1 MDKLEKLRPV
11 GRLEQC
17 STARHSLGFYN
28 NVAVT
33 ASYTLPGPFTLPVKD
48 YIYKACEIL
57 ISQHPVLSAIPIG
70 EDTKEPYFARL
81 PEIDLSTP
89 VSFQERTGPFPR
101 LDEADSELDAVLQA
115 QHNTP
120 FEAPSPHWRL
130 HVLTD
135 PADNRRFTA
144 VFVFH
149 HAIGDGTSGKAFHRT
164 FLQAM
169 RSTASLAPGEAQQ
182 LIRSP
187 QSPLLPNVEELHTLP
202 LSIPFLAG
210 ALFREKIWSS
220 TDPGLWAGSEVRLP
234 LETNVRHVVIPKP
247 VASSFKDSCRRE
259 ATTITAALQTL
270 VARAILTHV
279 PNRFT
284 SVHLSGAMSTRRWMP
299 DTITDDSI
307 GVWVQDYSDEYT
319 RQAVTSEAFPWAEAK
334 RSRET
339 IERVLQLKGKNAGP
353 NLLKYVGDFHEE
365 LYRSKVGK
373 HRKASFE
380 VSNIGALGVGEQE
393 AEQPQVGRVVFSQS
407 ASVTGSAIEV
417 SVASGGDGCL
427 VLAFTWQTDVVDSTL
442 MSSIIDQATGEVHGA
457 CAL

>member
-1 MDKLEKLRPV
+1 MDKLEKLRPA

-17 STARHSLGFYN
+17 STARHALGFYN

-33 ASYTLPGPFTLPVKD
+33 ASYSLPESYTLSVKD
-48 YIYKACEIL
+48 YVYKVCEIL
-57 ISQHPVLSAIPIG
+57 IGQHPILSAIPVG

-81 PEIDLSTP
+81 PEVDLSTP
-89 VSFQERTGPFPR
+89 VSFQARTGPFPGP
-101 LDEADSELDAVLQA
+101 DEADSELDAVLQA

-130 HVLTD
+130 HVLTH
-135 PADNRRFTA
+135 PAENRRFTA
-144 VFVFH
+144 AFVFH

-164 FLQAM
+164 FLQALH
-169 RSTASLAPGEAQQ
+169 SIASLPPGEAQQ

-187 QSPLLPNVEELHTLP
+187 QSPLLPNMEELHPLP

-234 LETNVRHVVIPKP
+234 LETNVRHVVIPKA
-247 VASSFKDSCRRE
+247 VASSFRDSCRQND
-259 ATTITAALQTL
+259 TTITAALQTL
-270 VARAILTHV
+270 IARAILTHA
-279 PNRFT
+279 PEHFT
-284 SVHLSGAMSTRRWMP
+284 SVHFSGAMSTRRWMP
-299 DTITDDSI
+299 DSITDDSI
-307 GVWVQDYSDEYT
+307 GVWVQDYSEDYT
-319 RQAVTSEAFPWAEAK
+319 RKAVTSETFPWAEAR

-339 IERVLQLKGKNAGP
+339 IEKVLQLKGKNAGP

-373 HRKASFE
+373 PRKASFE

-393 AEQPQVGRVVFSQS
+393 AERPQIGRLVFSQS

-427 VLAFTWQTDVVDSTL
+427 VLAFTWQTDVVDATL
-442 MSSIIDQATGEVHGA
+442 MASVIEQATREVHGV
-457 CAL
+457 CTL

>member
-1 MDKLEKLRPV
+1 M
-11 GRLEQC
+11 
-17 STARHSLGFYN
+17 
-28 NVAVT
+28 AVT
-33 ASYTLPGPFTLPVKD
+33 ASYSLPESFTLPVKD
-48 YIYKACEIL
+48 YIYKACETL
-57 ISQHPVLSAIPIG
+57 IGQHPVLSAIPIG

-81 PEIDLSTP
+81 PEIDLSAP
-89 VSFQERTGPFPR
+89 VSFQARTGPFPG
-101 LDEADSELDAVLQA
+101 LDEADSELDAVLKA

-135 PADNRRFTA
+135 PAENRRFTA
-144 VFVFH
+144 AFVFH

-164 FLQAM
+164 FLQAL
-169 RSTASLAPGEAQQ
+169 RSIAPLAPGEAQQ
-182 LIRSP
+182 VIRSP
-187 QSPLLPNVEELHTLP
+187 QSPLLPNVEELHSLP
-202 LSIPFLAG
+202 LSIPYLAG
-210 ALFREKIWSS
+210 VLFREKIWSP

-247 VASSFKDSCRRE
+247 VASSFRDGCRQQE
-259 ATTITAALQTL
+259 TTITAALQTL

-279 PNRFT
+279 PDRFT
-284 SVHLSGAMSTRRWMP
+284 HVHLSGAMSTRRWIP

-307 GVWVQDYSDEYT
+307 GVWVQDYSEEYT
-319 RQAVTSEAFPWAEAK
+319 RQAVTSETFPWAEAK

-339 IERVLQLKGKNAGP
+339 IEKVLQLQGKNAGP

-373 HRKASFE
+373 PRKASFE

-393 AEQPQVGRVVFSQS
+393 AERPQIGRVVFSQS

-427 VLAFTWQTDVVDSTL
+427 VLAFTWQADVVDNTL
-442 MSSIIDQATGEVHGA
+442 ISSIIDQATGEVHGV